1 MPAACGKLKKGV
13 MNGKKMACYQCCAIF
28 LLFIMFFCLL
38 TIPSNAQSVSAYDLI
53 NLINGMRSA
62 NGLGALSVDSALMA
76 CAQSTAETMAASN
89 MTWHIGNVS
98 GRASSFGYN
107 NYNACFATENFT
119 MGSAGM
125 SIAQVAA
132 SWADATHMI
141 PATSSSYC
149 HIGAGVAT
157 AANGMVYYVVQAA
170 YPAGVAGCGYAKS
183 TGNAGTGSSAGG
195 SSSVASY
202 ILPVMTSTPSENGA
216 VIHTV
221 QEGQTLWAISQAY
234 GVSIEDIQTWNNLY
248 NSTALSLGQNL
259 YIPAK
264 DQEGRTPT
272 PQIALTVFPT
282 ANANGRYFHVV
293 EEGDTLWSIS
303 ELWKVPL
310 NEIYRVNGMTAD
322 DSIGLG
328 WEIAIPVTATAT
340 LPPTET
346 PTATPLPTETE
357 IPTPIESLSPGTIA
371 ENNRDQDAE
380 GLLHTPEANTRTFV
394 IAGALLT
401 TIIGAGV
408 IAINYFWKK
417 I

>member
-1 MPAACGKLKKGV
+1 MPFGCGILIKRHSQTI
-13 MNGKKMACYQCCAIF
+13 MAQQTCFAIILVF
-28 LLFIMFFCLL
+28 IYLLCVAVF
-38 TIPSNAQSVSAYDLI
+38 PSRGQSVGAYDLI
-53 NLINGMRSA
+53 SLINGMRSG

-119 MGSAGM
+119 MGSANM
-125 SIAQVAA
+125 TISQVAA

-157 AANGMVYYVVQAA
+157 ASNGMVYYVVQAA
-170 YPAGVAGCGYAKS
+170 YPAGVAGCGYAKAS
-183 TGNAGTGSSAGG
+183 GNAPSGTSGG
-195 SSSVASY
+195 GASSVASY
-202 ILPVMTSTPSENGA
+202 ILPVVTSTPSENGS

-234 GVSIEDIQTWNNLY
+234 HVSIEDIQSWNNLY
-248 NSTALSLGQNL
+248 NSTALSPGQNL

-272 PQIALTVFPT
+272 PQTALTVFPT
-282 ANANGRYFHVV
+282 ADANGRFIHLV

-310 NEIYRVNGMTAD
+310 NEIYRANGMTAES
-322 DSIGLG
+322 SIGLN
-328 WEIAIPVTATAT
+328 WEIVIPVTATAT

-346 PTATPLPTETE
+346 PTSTPLPTETE
-357 IPTPIESLSPGTIA
+357 TPTEPAVSLSETEHP
-371 ENNRDQDAE
+371 ENDSNHD
-380 GLLHTPEANTRTFV
+380 GSGILHTPRAGTRTFV
-394 IAGALLT
+394 IAGAFLSVLIGG
-401 TIIGAGV
+401 II
-408 IAINYFWKK
+408 IAVNYFWRKK
-417 I
+417 